1 MTKIAKASKKD
12 IQQLVVERIKALSPG
27 RKISIGA
34 EGKFSKEELI
44 EHVQQGDKIG
54 EKIIKVQL
62 SFLRSLK
69 TGILFDGE
77 K

>member
-1 MTKIAKASKKD
+1 MSQKISQKEIK
-12 IQQLVVERIKALSPG
+12 QLVIERIKTLSPG

-44 EHVQQGDKIG
+44 EHVQKGDKIG

-69 TGILFDGE
+69 TGILLNG
-77 K
+77 KK

>member
-1 MTKIAKASKKD
+1 MSQKISQKEIK
-12 IQQLVVERIKALSPG
+12 QLVIERIKTLSLG

-44 EHVQQGDKIG
+44 EHVQKGDKIG

-69 TGILFDGE
+69 TGILLNG
-77 K
+77 KK